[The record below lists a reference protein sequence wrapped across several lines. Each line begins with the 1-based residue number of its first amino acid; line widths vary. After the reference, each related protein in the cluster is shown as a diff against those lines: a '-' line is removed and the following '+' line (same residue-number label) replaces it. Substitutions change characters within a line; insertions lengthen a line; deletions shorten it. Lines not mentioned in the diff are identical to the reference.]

1 MRWSCYAIAAA
12 VIHATLIPADAELVP
27 ATAELPPTLRPA
39 LAASVEQVSLPQ
51 SFNLGLA
58 NNPRTAAAR
67 AQLGVTKSNLA
78 QANVL
83 PNPGI
88 YIDNQY
94 QFTYKL
100 GASMLVEPPWRI
112 IFRRAAAKKQ
122 ITQTDLEIT
131 RTLWLFRGEV
141 RRTFVEALIA
151 REMADLR
158 RQLLTI
164 MRRLLSIAKERFE
177 KGDVPKLDVHR
188 AELAV
193 IQAEIQVEQADILV
207 TQTREQLNVVL
218 ARDKNLVEPAPLSSV
233 LADLVKESTRLG
245 DSQQLV
251 HAAMTNRLEIK
262 IVEQQIKVNDA
273 NLTVARG
280 NILPAPR
287 FTVGRMTEDRINSD
301 KNRKSAFFQALIEMP
316 ILDRQ
321 QGFIARGK
329 AVDKQLNLEVLSQQN
344 IITQQVL
351 LAYRRV
357 QSALARIDRY
367 QHQALP
373 ISITIS
379 SAADLSYRMGQTDIN
394 SALVA
399 QQDNILVRTQYL
411 DSLLAYE
418 LAMNDL
424 EQAIGIPL

>member
-1 MRWSCYAIAAA
+1 MRWFVYAITTSL
-12 VIHATLIPADAELVP
+12 IHATLMPANAD
-27 ATAELPPTLRPA
+27 LPPALRPA

-51 SFNLGLA
+51 SFNIGLA
-58 NNPRTAAAR
+58 SNPRTAAAR

-78 QANVL
+78 QADVL

-218 ARDKNLVEPAPLSSV
+218 ARGKNTVEPAPLSSV

-245 DSQQLV
+245 DSHQLV
-251 HAAMTNRLEIK
+251 TTAMANRLEIK
-262 IVEQQIKVNDA
+262 IVEQQMKVNDA
-273 NLTVARG
+273 TLRVARG

-287 FTVGRMTEDRINSD
+287 FTVGRMTEDHINSD
-301 KNRKSAFFQALIEMP
+301 LNRKSAFFQALIEMP

-329 AVDKQLNLEVLSQQN
+329 AVDKQLNLEILSQQN

-357 QSALARIDRY
+357 QSALARIDRL